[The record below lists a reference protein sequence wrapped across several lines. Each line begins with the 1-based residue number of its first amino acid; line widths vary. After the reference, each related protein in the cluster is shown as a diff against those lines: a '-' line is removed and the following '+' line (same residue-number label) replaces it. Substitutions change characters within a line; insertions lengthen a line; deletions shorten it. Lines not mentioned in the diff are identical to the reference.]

1 MVISS
6 HVVAGRAPAVA
17 DTGMFRPT
25 STPTCYEHLNRPG
38 TRGGYRSHCRV
49 AVPLV
54 HSPGVCSTACWRKT
68 ISSSMWSAE
77 PVQGGHQCGPARLRP
92 KQLFGGWPT
101 DGGFVRC

>member
-54 HSPGVCSTACWRKT
+54 RSPGVCSTACWRKT

-77 PVQGGHQCGPARLRP
+77 PVQGAINAVLLASGLA
-92 KQLFGGWPT
+92 KGGL
-101 DGGFVRC
+101 DECRSS